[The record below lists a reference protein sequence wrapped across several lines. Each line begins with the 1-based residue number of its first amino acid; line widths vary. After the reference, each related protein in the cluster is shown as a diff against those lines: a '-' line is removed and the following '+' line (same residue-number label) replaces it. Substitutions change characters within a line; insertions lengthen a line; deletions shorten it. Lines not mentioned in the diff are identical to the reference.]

1 MALLTLFAFLAG
13 GATAISPCVLP
24 VLPALLAASS
34 AGGRRRP
41 LGIVI
46 GLAVTFSVV
55 IVGLAKVVDGV
66 GLGDGLTRDLAIF
79 VLAAAGLVLLLP
91 AVAARI
97 EAPLSRL
104 ARFGPK
110 SGGDGFWSG
119 LGVGAALGFVY
130 TPCAGPILAAV
141 ISVSA
146 ATGSTVAIGLAYAA
160 GSAVV
165 LLALALAGRRLLA
178 PLRRGNRMATFQR
191 LTGAVLVVTAVAMVL
206 QLDIRFQESI
216 ADDFGGLSLTGQ
228 LEKSGA
234 VKDRL
239 ADLQGE
245 PKFAAASPQ
254 PGAQASDLPVLGDA
268 PGFVGNQRWFNTA
281 DGKPLTLAELRGKVV
296 LVDFWT
302 YTCINC
308 IRTLP
313 YVKAW
318 DAKYRDR
325 GLVVV
330 GVHSP
335 EFSFE
340 KDAGNVAEAI
350 RADGIEYAVAQDND
364 LETWRAW
371 GNQAWPAKYL
381 VDADG
386 KVRYAHIGEGEYDVT
401 ERAIRSLLAE
411 AGDVSLGDMAEP
423 EGAVTPSAQATPET
437 YLGTARAEG
446 FTERPRPG
454 TSAYTATAPDAL
466 KLSRFTLG
474 GIWTIGAQ
482 AARAGIGATLTA
494 RVQAKDVYLVL
505 SPPPGGGPG
514 RVQVTV
520 DGRLT
525 KTVVVRRQRL
535 YTLAAFPE
543 NGEHVIGLRPEPG
556 VAGYAFTFG

>member
-1 MALLTLFAFLAG
+1 VALLTLFAFLAG

-46 GLAVTFSVV
+46 GLAVTFTVV
-55 IVGLAKVVDGV
+55 IVGLASVVDGV
-66 GLGDGLTRDLAIF
+66 GLGDGVTRYLAIV
-79 VLAAAGLVLLLP
+79 VLASAGLVLLLP
-91 AVAARI
+91 AVGDRL

-110 SGGDGFWSG
+110 SSGDGFWSG

-146 ATGSTVAIGLAYAA
+146 ATGRTVVIGLAYAA

-165 LLALALAGRRLLA
+165 LLALALVGRRLLA
-178 PLRRGNRMATFQR
+178 PLRRGNRLATLQR
-191 LTGAVLVVTAVAMVL
+191 VTGGVLVVTALAMVF
-206 QLDIRFQESI
+206 QLDVRFQESI
-216 ADDFGGLSLTGQ
+216 ADDFGGLSLTGS
-228 LEKSGA
+228 LEKSDA
-234 VKDRL
+234 VKNRL
-239 ADLQGE
+239 GDLQGE
-245 PKFAAASPQ
+245 AKFAATDPQ
-254 PGAQASDLPVLGDA
+254 DLHASDLPVLGDA
-268 PGFVGNQRWFNTA
+268 PDFVGNQRWFNTA
-281 DGKPLTLAELRGKVV
+281 NGKPLTLAELRGKVV

-318 DAKYRDR
+318 DAKYRDQ

-340 KDAGNVAEAI
+340 KDPGNVAEAI
-350 RADGIEYAVAQDND
+350 RSDGIKYPVAQDND

-381 VDADG
+381 IDATG
-386 KVRYAHIGEGEYDVT
+386 KVRYAHIGEGEYDTT
-401 ERAIRSLLAE
+401 ESAIRSLLAE
-411 AGDVSLGDMAEP
+411 AGDGSLGDMAKP
-423 EGAVTPSAQATPET
+423 EGAITPSREATPET
-437 YLGTARAEG
+437 YIGTERSEG
-446 FTERPRPG
+446 FTERPKPG

-466 KLSRFTLG
+466 KLSRFSLG
-474 GIWTIGAQ
+474 GIWTIGPQ
-482 AARAGIGATLTA
+482 AARAGVGATLTA
-494 RVQAKDVYLVL
+494 RVQAKNVYLVL
-505 SPPPGGGPG
+505 SPPRGGVG

-525 KTVVVRRQRL
+525 KTLIVDRQRL
-535 YTLAAFPE
+535 YTLAQFPE
-543 NGEHVIGLRPEPG
+543 NGEHVIGVRPEPG